1 MARAIRVEY
10 EGAWYHVMARGN
22 RRESIYLD
30 DEDRE
35 EFLKTLGE
43 ACKMTG
49 WEVHAWVLM
58 GNHYHLVLR
67 TPEANLVAGM
77 KWLQNTYTRRFNVRH
92 RLWGRLFGDRY
103 KAVLVEGGEE
113 ASFYLE
119 TVLDYVHLNP
129 VRARL
134 VKVGEGGSIMDYPWS
149 SVARG
154 YALLPKQRVTWQ
166 SCVEGL
172 AAFGWKDTAAGRRKM
187 IEHLDTRAKHEEAQ
201 RCGVPEIPAGR
212 DRRLSELRKGW
223 YWGSQSFHERMLSLV
238 GQRLKKARA
247 RGYRSASEVKEHGE
261 QAAEQLLKEAL
272 SVLKSE
278 ETAIKSWPKGDVRK
292 LALAVLLRKRTTV
305 PGGWIA
311 ERLKMGS
318 AANVSQRVRKVDSEG
333 LIRKLP
339 TNLRP
344 LMKTVFEI

>member
-1 MARAIRVEY
+1 MARSIRVEY

-22 RRESIYLD
+22 RREVIFLD

-35 EFLKTLGE
+35 MFLRTLGE

-58 GNHYHLVLR
+58 GNHYHLMVR

-77 KWLQNTYTRRFNVRH
+77 KWLQNTYTRRFNTRH

-103 KAVLVEGGEE
+103 KAVMVEGGEE
-113 ASFYLE
+113 VSFYLE

-134 VKVGEGGSIMDYPWS
+134 VKVGEGESVRDYPWS

-154 YALLPKQRVTWQ
+154 YALHPKERAVWQ
-166 SCVEGL
+166 SCEQGL
-172 AAFGWKDTAAGRRKM
+172 GALGWKDSAEGRRKM
-187 IEHLDTRAKHEEAQ
+187 IEHLDSRAKQEEAK

-223 YWGSQSFHERMLSLV
+223 YWGGQSFHERMLSLI
-238 GQRLKKARA
+238 GKGLEKTRA
-247 RGYRSASEVKEHGE
+247 RGYRSASEVKEYGE
-261 QAAEQLLKEAL
+261 QAAEELLKEAL
-272 SVLKSE
+272 GALKSE
-278 ETAIKSWPKGDVRK
+278 EEAIKTWPKGDIRK
-292 LALAVLLRKRTTV
+292 LALAALLRKRTTI
-305 PGGWIA
+305 PGSWIA

-318 AANVSQRVRKVDSEG
+318 AANVSQRVRKVDPEG
-333 LIRKLP
+333 LLRKLP
-339 TNLRP
+339 ANLRP
-344 LMKTVFEI
+344 LIKTAF